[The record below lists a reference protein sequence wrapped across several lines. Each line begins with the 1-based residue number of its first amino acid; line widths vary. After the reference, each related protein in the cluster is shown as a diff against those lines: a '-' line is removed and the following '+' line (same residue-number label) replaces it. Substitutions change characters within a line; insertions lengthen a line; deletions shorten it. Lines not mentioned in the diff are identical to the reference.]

1 MIKTDIYDSAKG
13 VKIYTIGNS
22 KGMTAS
28 FMERGATMISLCTPD
43 KNGKIENVIVQ
54 LKDYDE
60 YVKNTCYI
68 GVVPGRYANR
78 IGKCKFTLDGVEY
91 HLNAN
96 DGQNSLHGGP
106 HGFHEKNWTVK
117 SHEDGADG
125 ASITFEYVSPDGEEN
140 FPGTLT
146 SSVTYTVTENNELAI
161 HYQGTTDKA
170 TIVNLTQHAYFNLS
184 GDFKNPAIAHY
195 AVMIN
200 ANAITEVDSESIP
213 TGKIAPV
220 EGTDFDFRRFR
231 RLKTINNFWYDHNY
245 CLNNNCDCKVLA
257 AEVEDPESGR
267 IMKVFT
273 SEPGMQFYTGNFLDG
288 TLDSAFGKKVTRQ
301 SAFCFETQ
309 HYPDAPNNPTF
320 ASTELRPGQIYTH
333 KAVFKFEVENE
344 SDKKFFPEL

>member
-1 MIKTDIYDSAKG
+1 MIKTDIYDAAKG
-13 VKIYTIGNS
+13 VKIYTLANS

-68 GVVPGRYANR
+68 SVVPGRYANR
-78 IGKCKFTLDGVEY
+78 IGKCKFSLEGKEY
-91 HLNAN
+91 KLNAN

-117 SHEDGADG
+117 SMDDKACGPE
-125 ASITFEYVSPDGEEN
+125 ITFEYVSPDGEEN

-146 SSVTYTVTENNELAI
+146 SQVTYKVTENNELAI
-161 HYQGTTDKA
+161 TYKATTDKT

-184 GDFKNPAIAHY
+184 GDFKTPSISGY
-195 AVMIN
+195 QVQIN
-200 ANAITEVDSESIP
+200 ADAITEVDAESIP

-220 EGTDFDFRRFR
+220 EGTAFDFRKPTV
-231 RLKTINNFWYDHNY
+231 LSTIKDFWYDHNY
-245 CLNNNCDCKVLA
+245 CLNKNGDDMTFA
-257 AEVEDPESGR
+257 AEVKDPESGR
-267 IMKVFT
+267 VMKVYT

-288 TLDSAFGKKVTRQ
+288 TLDTPYGKKVTRQ

-309 HYPDAPNNPTF
+309 HYPDAPNNPQF
-320 ASTELRPGQIYTH
+320 ASTTLCPGQEYTH
-333 KAVFKFEVENE
+333 KAVFKFEA
-344 SDKKFFPEL
+344 

>member
-1 MIKTDIYDSAKG
+1 MIKTDIYDAAKG
-13 VKIYTIGNS
+13 VKIYTLGNS

-28 FMERGATMISLCTPD
+28 FIERGATIISLCTPD
-43 KNGKIENVIVQ
+43 KDGMIENVVVQ

-68 GVVPGRYANR
+68 GVVPGRFANR

-91 HLNAN
+91 TLNAN

-117 SHEDGADG
+117 NFAEAANGPE
-125 ASITFEYVSPDGEEN
+125 ITFEYVSPDGEEN
-140 FPGTLT
+140 FPGTLKAT
-146 SSVTYTVTENNELAI
+146 VTYKVTEDNELAI
-161 HYQGTTDKA
+161 TYKATTDKA

-184 GDFKNPAIAHY
+184 GNFKNDSIANY
-195 AVMIN
+195 AVKIN
-200 ANAITEVDSESIP
+200 ADAITEVDDESIP

-220 EGTDFDFRRFR
+220 EGTSFDFREFR
-231 RLKTINNFWYDHNY
+231 RLKTIKDFWYDHNY
-245 CLNNNCDCKVLA
+245 CLNENKGGMTFA

-288 TLDSAFGKKVTRQ
+288 TLSTAFGNKVTKQ

-309 HYPDAPNNPTF
+309 HYPDAPNKPNF
-320 ASTELRPGQIYTH
+320 ASTTLRPGQVYTH
-333 KAVFKFEVENE
+333 KSVFKFEVETE
-344 SDKKFFPEL
+344 SDKKFFPAL